1 VWRSAAWP
9 KKAATRDSS
18 PAYSSLVRPPRSL
31 VSVLARL
38 FGVGGTGDGIDFAR
52 VGATLGLVSGVL
64 GFVVGILAIVSGMVG
79 VVGGMLGVVSS
90 GLLGIVAGG
99 VLGVV
104 LGGAVGAVGT
114 GIVLRDWNFQGSFG
128 ALMKRV
134 AGGDAGL
141 AASSPAAAVS
151 WRVMRVA
158 SGLMPRAAGRRW
170 LAEAESFLFEAPAG
184 HRRRAIRNYLLTAP
198 LVMAMGWIRAL
209 TRRTRLTGSKAT
221 AGTCNASGDPGS

>member
-1 VWRSAAWP
+1 MIAP
-9 KKAATRDSS
+9 

-31 VSVLARL
+31 ASVLARL

-52 VGATLGLVSGVL
+52 AGAILGLVSGIL
-64 GFVVGILAIVSGMVG
+64 GFVVGILAIVGGMLG
-79 VVGGMLGVVSS
+79 VVGGMLGVVAS

-114 GIVLRDWNFQGSFG
+114 GIFLRDWNFRGSFS

-134 AGGDAGL
+134 AGRDAGL
-141 AASSPAAAVS
+141 AASSPAAPVS
-151 WRVMRVA
+151 CRVMRVT

-198 LVMAMGWIRAL
+198 LVITMGWTRAL
-209 TRRTRLTGSKAT
+209 TRRTRLTGSKT
-221 AGTCNASGDPGS
+221 TTGESNASGDPRS

>member
-1 VWRSAAWP
+1 MIAP
-9 KKAATRDSS
+9 

-52 VGATLGLVSGVL
+52 VGATFGLVSGIL

-114 GIVLRDWNFQGSFG
+114 GIFLRDWNFRGSFS
-128 ALMKRV
+128 ALMRRV
-134 AGGDAGL
+134 ADGDAGL
-141 AASSPAAAVS
+141 AASSPAATVS
-151 WRVMRVA
+151 WRVMRVT

-184 HRRRAIRNYLLTAP
+184 HRHRAIRNYLLTAP
-198 LVMAMGWIRAL
+198 Q
-209 TRRTRLTGSKAT
+209 
-221 AGTCNASGDPGS
+221 